1 MLSRVV
7 ETLYWTGRYIE
18 RAEDIARLID
28 VNNHLL
34 LDLPKGVSTGWE
46 PLIDIIGGREQFL
59 QNYSDFQERKA
70 LKFLITQEQS
80 PSSILS
86 SLWSA
91 RENARTVRDILP
103 PEVWQGL
110 NALYHYAKDNQQEGI
125 NKRGRASYL
134 ENIIR
139 QTQGIQG
146 TLAGT
151 MNHDSGYQFAYMG
164 QLIERADMTS
174 RIIDVRSTNLLS
186 IDDSSFDKIQWV
198 SVLHSLSAHQTYRQD
213 RGVQVRRPDIL
224 NFLFKS
230 ETFPRSVLFC
240 LNEVK
245 ATLQKQPNSE
255 GCIDAVNYACHRLH
269 DVSAEGLRHSD
280 LQQFVDDL
288 QVDIARLHNVIA
300 ANYFLPVLMAQ
311 EQNSA

>member
-7 ETLYWTGRYIE
+7 ETLYWVGRYIE

-46 PLIDIIGGREQFL
+46 PLIDIIGGRQQFL
-59 QNYSDFQERKA
+59 DNFADFQERNA
-70 LKFLITQEQS
+70 LKFLIAQEQS

-103 PEVWQGL
+103 SEVWHGL
-110 NALYHYAKDNQQEGI
+110 NTLYHYAKDNQQEGI
-125 NKRGRASYL
+125 NKRDRANYL
-134 ENIIR
+134 ESIIR
-139 QTQGIQG
+139 QAQGIQG
-146 TLAGT
+146 TLTGT

-164 QLIERADMTS
+164 QLIERVDMTS

-186 IDDSSFDKIQWV
+186 TEDSSFDKIQWV

-230 ETFPRSVLFC
+230 DTFPRSILFC

-245 ATLQKQPNSE
+245 ATLNKQPNAE
-255 GCIDAVNYACHRLH
+255 VCLDAVGLAYKRIQT
-269 DVSAEGLRHSD
+269 VSVEGLRHSD
-280 LQQFVDDL
+280 LQQFIDHL
-288 QVDIARLHNVIA
+288 QVDIAQLHNAITQQ
-300 ANYFLPVLMAQ
+300 YFLPIQMSQ
-311 EQNSA
+311 SQKSA